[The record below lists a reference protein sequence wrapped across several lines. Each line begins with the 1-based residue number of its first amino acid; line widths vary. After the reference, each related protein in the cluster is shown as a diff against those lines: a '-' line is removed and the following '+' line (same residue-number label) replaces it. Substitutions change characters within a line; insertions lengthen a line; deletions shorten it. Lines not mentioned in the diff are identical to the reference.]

1 MKGKNQTER
10 PGVPPP
16 AELPTPE
23 TIDIEAIYNGWK
35 AGDIDL
41 VCVLGPTASGKTRYA
56 VDLSRKLNSLAALS
70 FRPSEAKSLSFR
82 PSEARGEIS
91 SIAEIISADSRQV
104 YRGMDIGTGKD
115 LAEYGDIPYHLIDIV
130 DAGEPYDLF
139 TYQQDFERVYADIK
153 SRGVLPILCGGTGLY
168 IQAVTSGYNLPQVPP
183 NPELRAELEE
193 ADIEELREAYCE
205 RCEPDPAVMESK
217 RRLIRALEIEFY
229 KEEHPL
235 EKTEYAPKKTYFI
248 GTVVSREERNA
259 RIDRRLD
266 ERLAEGMVEEVK
278 GLLDKGIQAETLL
291 RYGLEYK
298 FVTEYLL
305 GLVDYEGMRTLLAT
319 AIHQFAKRQMTFFRG
334 MEAKGAV
341 IHWTEPAT

>member
-1 MKGKNQTER
+1 MKGKNRTKR

-23 TIDIEAIYNGWK
+23 TIDTEAIYKAWK
-35 AGDIDL
+35 DGEIDL

-56 VDLSRKLNSLAALS
+56 VNLA
-70 FRPSEAKSLSFR
+70 RQW
-82 PSEARGEIS
+82 G
-91 SIAEIISADSRQV
+91 AEIISADSRQV

-115 LAEYGDIPYHLIDIV
+115 LGEYGDVPCHLIDIV
-130 DAGEPYDLF
+130 DAGEPYDLY
-139 TYQQDFERVYADIK
+139 TYQQDFEKVYADIR

-235 EKTEYAPKKTYFI
+235 EKTDYVPKRTYFI

-266 ERLAEGMVEEVK
+266 ERLAEGMVDEVK
-278 GLLDKGIQAETLL
+278 GLLDKGVQAETLL

-305 GLVDYEGMRTLLAT
+305 GLVDYDGMRTLLAT